1 MNLDVLN
8 VIKSFAW
15 ALFLLLI
22 CITALQYFF
31 QINIKTMVNNLFNGD
46 INGGEMGGVMGS
58 MGGKLGSMGGKLG
71 SMGGKMGG
79 KMGSMGSQMG
89 QLGSNGGE
97 VFHIGDNVYTY
108 NEAKILCNAHE
119 GELASYEQMENAY
132 HNGAEWCSF
141 GWSKDQM
148 ALYPTQ
154 KATYNTL
161 KGIPGQE
168 NSCGRP
174 GVNGGFIKNA
184 HTRFGVN
191 CFASKNKPSN
201 LEKQVMNSST
211 IIPTLPNTENNKK
224 INFYKK
230 NIHRI
235 VKKPFNSNKWSSF

>member
-8 VIKSFAW
+8 VLKSFAW

-46 INGGEMGGVMGS
+46 INETDFMGNLGSIGSKMGS
-58 MGGKLGSMGGKLG
+58 MGSKMGSMGSKMG
-71 SMGGKMGG
+71 SMGSKMGG
-79 KMGSMGSQMG
+79 KMGING
-89 QLGSNGGE
+89 GGE

-141 GWSKDQM
+141 GWSKDQL

-154 KATYNTL
+154 KATYDTL

-174 GVNGGFIKNA
+174 GINGGFIKNP

-211 IIPTLPNTENNKK
+211 IIPTLSNTENNKK